1 MKPFA
6 PRFLDANLVLEGFV
20 FVIAFSLCDLVHDKC
35 LPGLLLGAYGTAL
48 ACADRLQMNYGY
60 SPLLKI
66 PMFAVKYL
74 WFLEFE

>member
-6 PRFLDANLVLEGFV
+6 PGFLDANLVLEGFV

-48 ACADRLQMNYGY
+48 VCEDRLRMNCGH

-74 WFLEFE
+74 

>member
-6 PRFLDANLVLEGFV
+6 PRFLNANLVLEGFV
-20 FVIAFSLCDLVHDKC
+20 LVIAFSLCGLVHDKC

-48 ACADRLQMNYGY
+48 ACEDRLQMNCRY

-74 WFLEFE
+74 